1 MRGDS
6 CPYDHGT
13 DRIILDD
20 RALKGQ
26 FGGHAPPGGMPPN
39 LGQPPF
45 YGAPNAPNAF
55 GEYPSLIDANPLRN

>member
-26 FGGHAPPGGMPPN
+26 YGGHAPPSGMPPN
-39 LGQPPF
+39 IGQPPF
-45 YGAPNAPNAF
+45 YGAPNAF
-55 GEYPSLIDANPLRN
+55 GEYTMLIF